1 MSYIDQLREV
11 NSRIKTTNIK
21 GKEYAEVAP
30 RILAFWELFPTGNIV
45 TECETTD
52 TRCDCTCY
60 VYRKETDERP
70 AATGHAFEIKQG
82 QINSTSYV
90 ENCETS
96 AIGRAL
102 GILGIGATQ
111 AICSKEELERA
122 MALQGAKPEPVYA
135 APNPKPKVEG
145 STNKPAGRD
154 NSELNELTKHLA
166 TNMGIKVSEA
176 AAYIVNKY
184 GNPKE
189 MGDAAYKAL
198 IFAVKSE
205 VDNHAA

>member
-1 MSYIDQLREV
+1 MTYIERLREV
-11 NSRIKTTNIK
+11 NSRIRTTNIK

-30 RILAFWELFPTGNIV
+30 RIMAFWELFPEGSIV

-52 TRCDCTCY
+52 TRCDCTCH
-60 VYRKETDERP
+60 VYRKGTDERP

-102 GILGIGATQ
+102 GILGIGSTQ
-111 AICSKEELERA
+111 AIASKEELERA
-122 MALQGAKPEPVYA
+122 LAMQA
-135 APNPKPKVEG
+135 ANESKQR
-145 STNKPAGRD
+145 RD
-154 NSELNELTKHLA
+154 NSELNELVKRLA
-166 TNMGIKVSEA
+166 AKEGLPVPDA
-176 AAYIVNKY
+176 AARVVEKY

-198 IFAVKSE
+198 LFALRSE
-205 VDNHAA
+205 VEKGEA

>member
-1 MSYIDQLREV
+1 MTYIERLRDV
-11 NSRIKTTNIK
+11 NSRIRTTNIK

-30 RILAFWELFPTGNIV
+30 RIMAFWELFPEGSIV
-45 TECETTD
+45 TECTTTD
-52 TRCDCTCY
+52 TRCDCRCE

-102 GILGIGATQ
+102 GILGIGSTQ
-111 AICSKEELERA
+111 AICSKEELEGA
-122 MALQGAKPEPVYA
+122 LALQAKQEEP
-135 APNPKPKVEG
+135 K
-145 STNKPAGRD
+145 RD
-154 NSELNELTKHLA
+154 HAELNALVKELAAKEGLS
-166 TNMGIKVSEA
+166 VPDA
-176 AAYIVNKY
+176 AARVVEKY

-198 IFAVKSE
+198 LFALRSE
-205 VDNHAA
+205 VEKGEA

>member
-1 MSYIDQLREV
+1 MSYIEQLRDI
-11 NSRIKTTNIK
+11 NSRINTTNIK
-21 GKEYAEVAP
+21 GKEYAEVNQ

-45 TECETTD
+45 TECTTTD
-52 TRCDCTCY
+52 TRCDCRCE

-102 GILGIGATQ
+102 GILGIGSTQ
-111 AICSKEELERA
+111 AIASKDELENA
-122 MALQGAKPEPVYA
+122 LALQAKQKPE
-135 APNPKPKVEG
+135 KQ
-145 STNKPAGRD
+145 RD
-154 NSELNELTKHLA
+154 NTELNDLVKQLA
-166 TNMGIKVSEA
+166 ANEGISVSEA
-176 AAYIVNKY
+176 AAHVVQTY

-198 IFAVKSE
+198 LFALKQE
-205 VDNHAA
+205 VAHGQEG

>member
-1 MSYIDQLREV
+1 MTYIEQLREI

-102 GILGIGATQ
+102 GILGIGSTQ
-111 AICSKEELERA
+111 AICSKEELENA
-122 MALQGAKPEPVYA
+122 LALQA
-135 APNPKPKVEG
+135 ARKANPKPNVEG
-145 STNKPAGRD
+145 CDWSK
-154 NSELNELTKHLA
+154 LTALK
-166 TNMGIKVSEA
+166 ERYA
-176 AAYIVNKY
+176 AATGMSVDEAGKSIAHTY
-184 GNPKE
+184 GITRDMAPAKF
-189 MGDAAYKAL
+189 AA
-198 IFAVKSE
+198 VC
-205 VDNHAA
+205 AAIESNLNSLEAK

>member
-1 MSYIDQLREV
+1 MTYIERLREV

-30 RILAFWELFPTGNIV
+30 RIMAFWELFPDGSIV

-52 TRCDCTCY
+52 TRCDCTCR
-60 VYRKETDERP
+60 VYRKGTDERP

-102 GILGIGATQ
+102 GILGIGSTQ
-111 AICSKEELERA
+111 AICSKEELENA
-122 MALQGAKPEPVYA
+122 LALQAKQKPE
-135 APNPKPKVEG
+135 KQ
-145 STNKPAGRD
+145 RD
-154 NSELNELTKHLA
+154 NTELNELVKRLA
-166 TNMGIKVSEA
+166 AKEGLPVPDA
-176 AAYIVNKY
+176 AARVVEKY

-198 IFAVKSE
+198 LFALRSE
-205 VDNHAA
+205 VEKGEA